1 MVDKAKRLEEV
12 ITTMFATVLH
22 MDIWRNPAAM
32 VASQGQPHISASV
45 QVSGAWIGIVVLT
58 IPTTLAE
65 TLSASMFEIDEDE
78 LTTEDVED
86 AMGELANIAGG
97 SFKSSMEGHC
107 KLGLPVVAS
116 GLNYCVRFPGS
127 VEIAKFGFECEDE
140 CFHATIIEKEDQ

>member
-1 MVDKAKRLEEV
+1 MVDKAKRLEQV
-12 ITTMFATVLH
+12 ITMMFNTVLQTE
-22 MDIWRNPAAM
+22 IWRNPAAM

-45 QVSGAWIGIVVLT
+45 QVSGAWIGLIVLT
-58 IPTTLAE
+58 VPTTLAE
-65 TLSASMFEIDEDE
+65 TLAAVMFDVDEDA

-107 KLGLPVVAS
+107 NLGLPVVAS
-116 GLNYCVRFPGS
+116 GANYCVRFPGS
-127 VEIAKFGFECEDE
+127 IEIAKFGFECEDE